1 MTTIKDD
8 WDDKTPAESVGAATK
23 LAHRA
28 AKHARAADQRTLEI
42 FGVVNETNAIAKA
55 VLVPRQP
62 RSNIERYLTMAAAA
76 AIVVYV
82 LVHLAPKL
90 ALAMP

>member
-8 WDDKTPAESVGAATK
+8 WDDRTPAESVGAATK

-28 AKHARAADQRTLEI
+28 AKHARAADNRTIENL
-42 FGVVNETNAIAKA
+42 GVVSETTAVAKA
-55 VLVPRQP
+55 VLSP
-62 RSNIERYLTMAAAA
+62 RSPRSTIERALVMGAAA
-76 AIVVYV
+76 AIILYV
-82 LVHLAPKL
+82 LVHLAPGI

>member
-28 AKHARAADQRTLEI
+28 AKHARAADNRTIEI
-42 FGVVNETNAIAKA
+42 LGVVSETNAVAKA
-55 VLVPRQP
+55 VLSPRAP
-62 RSNIERYLTMAAAA
+62 RSAVERYLTMAAAL

-82 LVHLAPKL
+82 LIQVAPHF
-90 ALAMP
+90 AMAMP